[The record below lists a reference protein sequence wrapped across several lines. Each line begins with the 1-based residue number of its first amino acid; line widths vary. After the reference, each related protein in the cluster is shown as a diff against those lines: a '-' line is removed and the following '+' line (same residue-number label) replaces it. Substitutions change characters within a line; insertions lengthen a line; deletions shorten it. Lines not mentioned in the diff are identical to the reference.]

1 MSTSTLHAH
10 PTDLRSAFR
19 RAAASTWVVTGARA
33 PDHDPVGF
41 TAISVVSVSLSPP
54 LVSFNIAKTSSSLVT
69 LGRTRRAALHLLGDD
84 QGHLATRFA
93 ADRSRRFL
101 PDGSWGWGDGLPE
114 VHGAALRLVTTLVDL
129 VDAGDSH
136 LAIARVERATDG
148 ETAYPLI
155 HHAGRFAPLAQI
167 GA

>member
-1 MSTSTLHAH
+1 MSTSTLQAQ

-33 PDHDPVGF
+33 AHLDPVGF
-41 TAISVVSVSLSPP
+41 AAISVVSVSLSPP
-54 LVSFNIAKTSSSLVT
+54 LVSFNIAKTSSSLAV
-69 LGRTRRAALHLLGDD
+69 LDRTRRAALHLLGDD
-84 QGHLATRFA
+84 QEHLATRFA
-93 ADRSRRFL
+93 ADRARRFAD
-101 PDGSWGWGDGLPE
+101 DGSWGWADGLPE
-114 VHGAALRLVTTLVDL
+114 VHGTALRLVTTVINL

-136 LAIARVERATDG
+136 LAIARVDRATDG